1 MSEPMSIFNRQAVR
15 QHRDRA
21 APGLDDFDF
30 LFKEV
35 SDRLADRIEDFTK
48 IFPLALDL
56 GCHTGQLGEA
66 FKERGRVETLI
77 QTDFSIAMAERAGD
91 PVLVADEEALPFG
104 ENTFDAIFSCLTLHW
119 VNDLPGALAQIRRAL
134 KPDGL
139 FLAAMFGGE
148 TLRELRTALTNS
160 ELEQTGGVHPRISPF
175 ADIRDA
181 GGLLQRAGFALPV
194 TDLDDIRVSYAEPL
208 KLMLDLRGMGETNSV
223 LKRPLKFTQPATLL
237 GATAHYKEIYA
248 GGDGRVPATFQV
260 IFLTG
265 WAPHESQ
272 QKPLKPGQSKARLA
286 DALDTKE
293 RS

>member
-1 MSEPMSIFNRQAVR
+1 MSESMSVFNRQAVR
-15 QHRDRA
+15 QHRERA
-21 APGLDDFDF
+21 APGLDEYDF
-30 LFKEV
+30 LIKEV
-35 SDRLADRIEDFTK
+35 SDRLADRVEDFTK
-48 IFPLALDL
+48 TFSLALDL

-66 FKERGRVETLI
+66 FKERGRVKTLI
-77 QTDFSIAMAERAGD
+77 QSDFSSAMAERAGG

-104 ENTFDAIFSCLTLHW
+104 ENTFDAIFSCLSLHW

-160 ELEQTGGVHPRISPF
+160 ELEQTGGIHPRISPF
-175 ADIRDA
+175 ADVRDA

-194 TDLDDIRVSYAEPL
+194 VDLDDIPVSYAEPL

-223 LKRPLKFTQPATLL
+223 LARSLKFTRPATLL
-237 GATAHYKEIYA
+237 EAVAHYKEMYTD
-248 GGDGRVPATFQV
+248 GDGRIPATFQV
-260 IFLTG
+260 IFLTA

-272 QKPLKPGQSKARLA
+272 QQPLKPGQSKARLA
-286 DALDTKE
+286 DALDTE
-293 RS
+293 EHS